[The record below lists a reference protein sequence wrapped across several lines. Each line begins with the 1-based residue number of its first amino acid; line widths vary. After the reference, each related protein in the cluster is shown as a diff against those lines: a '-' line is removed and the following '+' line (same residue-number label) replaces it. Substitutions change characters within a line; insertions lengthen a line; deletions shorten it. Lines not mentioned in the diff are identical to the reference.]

1 MSSSLLS
8 DLLKASHGPLTSRLV
23 QEPGGFG
30 LGMLPSHLVP
40 DETTSMVCGYC
51 STGCALDVHLRDK
64 QAINLSA
71 TANYPVNLGMACP
84 KGWEALT
91 PLSAPDRATTPLL
104 RTADGKFA
112 PCDWNRAMTVF
123 TSRMKDILS
132 RHGGGAVAWLGT
144 GQMPTEELA
153 FLGALA
159 RFGMGIHHG
168 DGNTRQCMATAA
180 SAYKECFGFD
190 APPFTYADF
199 EESDVLVFI
208 GSNPCIAH
216 PIMWQRVMR
225 NPHHPD
231 ILVLDPRHTE
241 TAAAATVHY
250 PLAPK
255 SDLPLLY
262 GLANLLIR
270 MGAADEKF
278 VADHTS
284 GYAEFESFVARFP
297 LPEVSEASG
306 LSPGTIEDLAH
317 RIARG
322 KRVSFWWTMGVNQ
335 GHQATRTAQAIIAL
349 ALMTGNIGRPGTG
362 ANSITGQCNAMGS
375 RLFSN
380 TTSFFGGRDFSN
392 PDHRR
397 EVSRILHVPEE
408 RIQDFPGYAYDQ
420 IIEAIDS
427 GEIKALWIVATNP
440 AHSWVRTRRFAEIA
454 RKLEFLVVQDMYA
467 STETAQLADL
477 ILPAGGWGEKDGTFI
492 NSERRI
498 GLIKKVCRTPGQ
510 ALSDFRIFQL
520 IAHYWGC
527 ADLFAQWTTPE
538 AVFGILKNLS
548 AGRPCDITGIAGY
561 STIEREG
568 GIQWPLTERMK
579 DEVGRMKASV
589 ATDDQF
595 QISNSK
601 FPIPKE
607 RRLFADGKFFTP
619 DGRARFVCEVPVPPA
634 EIPDDDYPYFLLTGR
649 GTSAQWHTQT
659 RTGKSD
665 VLRKLCPSS
674 LYIEMNPADVEE
686 LGLRTGDA
694 VEVRSRRGSLLANIL
709 ATASVQPGQAF
720 LPMHFVETN
729 RLTNEIFDPVSRQPN
744 YKACAVRIS
753 PVKAGS
759 GSAA

>member
-1 MSSSLLS
+1 MIPSFLN

-23 QEPGGFG
+23 QKPGGFG
-30 LGMLPSHLVP
+30 LGLLPKHLVP

-51 STGCALDVHLRDK
+51 STGCALDIHLRDK

-71 TANYPVNLGMACP
+71 TVNYPVNLGMACP

-91 PLSAPDRATTPLL
+91 PLSAPDRTTTPLL
-104 RTADGKFA
+104 RTADGNFE
-112 PCDWNRAMTVF
+112 PCDWDRAMRTF
-123 TSRMKDILS
+123 TSRMKEIIS
-132 RHGGGAVAWLGT
+132 RHGGGAAAWLGT

-241 TAAAATVHY
+241 TAATATVHY

-255 SDLPLLY
+255 SDLTLLY
-262 GLANLLIR
+262 GLANLLVQS
-270 MGAADEKF
+270 GAVDETF
-278 VADHTS
+278 VAAHTS
-284 GYAEFESFVARFP
+284 GYAEFAQFITRFP
-297 LPEVSEASG
+297 LDEVSKACG
-306 LSPGTIEDLAH
+306 LSQETIEDLAR

-380 TTSFFGGRDFSN
+380 TSSFFGGRDFSN

-397 EVSRILHVPEE
+397 EVSGILRVPEE
-408 RIQDFPGYAYDQ
+408 RIQDFSGYAYDQ
-420 IIEAIDS
+420 IIEAVDS
-427 GEIKALWIVATNP
+427 GEIKALWIVATNT
-440 AHSWVRTRRFAEIA
+440 AHSWVRSRRFAEVA
-454 RKLEFLVVQDMYA
+454 AKLEFLVVQDMYA
-467 STETAQLADL
+467 NTETARLADL
-477 ILPAGGWGEKDGTFI
+477 VLPAGGWGEKDGTFI

-498 GLIKKVCRTPGQ
+498 GLIKKVCRAPGQ

-520 IAHYWGC
+520 ISHYWGC
-527 ADLFAQWTTPE
+527 ADLFSEWTSPE
-538 AVFGILKNLS
+538 AVFKILQNLS
-548 AGRPCDITGIAGY
+548 AGRPCDITGIDGY
-561 STIEREG
+561 AMIEREG
-568 GIQWPLTERMK
+568 GIQWPLSAEDAAQRPMAGTP
-579 DEVGRMKASV
+579 
-589 ATDDQF
+589 
-595 QISNSK
+595 IS
-601 FPIPKE
+601 KE
-607 RRLFADGKFFTP
+607 RRLFADGLFFTA
-619 DGRARFVCEVPVPPA
+619 DRRARFVYEMPAQIPEPPDNA
-634 EIPDDDYPYFLLTGR
+634 YPYLLLTGR

-659 RTGKSD
+659 RTGKSA
-665 VLRKLCPSS
+665 VLRKLHPSRIYVE
-674 LYIEMNPADVEE
+674 LNPD
-686 LGLRTGDA
+686 DA
-694 VEVRSRRGSLLANIL
+694 SRLNILPGSPVEVSSRRGSLVAAALP
-709 ATASVQPGQAF
+709 TAGIQPGQVF
-720 LPMHFVETN
+720 LPMHFNETN
-729 RLTNEIFDPVSRQPN
+729 RITIEVFDPVSRQPN
-744 YKACAVRIS
+744 YKACAVNIR
-753 PVKAGS
+753 PFTKNDH
-759 GSAA
+759 